1 MRRRLRRSERG
12 QALVEFAIILPTF
25 ILVLFGMLEFG
36 LVFDHHLTLE
46 YATREGARTG
56 SALADGGGDAT
67 ICNGIDAQIVAA
79 VQRVLAAPGSPV
91 DVSRVSQI
99 SIWRATAQGVP
110 DVAVGVFTWTYTGP
124 NTGPLVDGQRL
135 SFSAPNPLPASWR
148 PCARTAGGSTPDSIG
163 VSLQYSYKTSTP
175 IMTILGAQVPMTDK
189 TVMSL
194 NPN

>member
-1 MRRRLRRSERG
+1 MTRRPRRSAAG
-12 QALVEFAIILPTF
+12 QAVVEFAIILPTF

-36 LVFDHHLTLE
+36 MVFDHHLTLE
-46 YATREGARTG
+46 YSTREGARTG

-67 ICNGIDAQIVAA
+67 VCSGIDAQIVAA
-79 VQRVLAAPGSPV
+79 VQRVLAAPGSPI

-110 DVAVGVFTWTYTGP
+110 DTTVGVFTWTYTGA

-135 SFSAPNPLPASWR
+135 SFSPPSPLPATWR
-148 PCARTAGGSTPDSIG
+148 PCSRNAGGSTPDSIG
-163 VSLQYSYKTSTP
+163 VSLQYSYATSTP
-175 IMTILGAQVPMTDK
+175 ILTILGAQLPMTDK